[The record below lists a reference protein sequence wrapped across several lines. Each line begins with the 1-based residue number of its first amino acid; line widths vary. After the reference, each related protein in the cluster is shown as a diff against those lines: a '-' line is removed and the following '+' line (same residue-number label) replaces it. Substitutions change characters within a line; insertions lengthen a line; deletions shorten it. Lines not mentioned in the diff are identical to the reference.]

1 MKRRSA
7 PAAAADSALAREGA
21 ELRLDGLR
29 SHAATSA

>member
-7 PAAAADSALAREGA
+7 PAADFALAREGA

>member
-7 PAAAADSALAREGA
+7 PAAADSALAREGA